1 MRIRIGIILLLS
13 AVLTGLAGVL
23 GILETPEEDL
33 SDEPAMHICVESDDS
48 TEPIHLWKDQE
59 KGYYAFLPGYA
70 RMDQVFLSLNC
81 ESVKIDD
88 APISNGSS
96 AGRFELNRAY
106 SLSWEQNGVVMD
118 GTITFVQSAAVPSMY
133 IDVASGSMEYIHKD
147 KTNKETGVLRLYGAD
162 GREQY
167 SGALSSVKGRG
178 NTSWGAAKKPYNLTL
193 AEEADL
199 LDMGKAQNWVLLAE
213 GYNPLNIRNKIVY
226 DFADAIGMPYSPDSE
241 WVNLYLNGDY
251 SGLYLLSERNEVHRE
266 RVDIP
271 EKGSFL
277 ISMES
282 EANVENQKIPYIS
295 LGTGQVLRIRHGT
308 FNAAELTQTWM
319 SLKDALSSGDEENP
333 KQSWDRLIDLDSWV
347 RKYLI
352 EEVFGNP
359 DGGVLSQFF
368 YVDGADPEKRIYAG
382 PVWDYD
388 YSMGGEDYWMK
399 WYPNY
404 LTMVKTYFDGM
415 YLPWYSSLYQQET
428 FYSRLTGLFETEFL
442 PQLQVLTSE
451 KIDAYAE
458 KIYESALCDGIRWGY
473 TQEEIESEIRFL
485 KSFLESR
492 TQFLTAYWVNE
503 ENYHVVRI
511 DPGRYVEGYLAVK
524 DGDTLPQLPDYESVG
539 GIGWFDADTAEA
551 FDITQPIYE
560 DVYIHVKK
568 PEAGLPLIHYLPAA
582 AVVMILPVLRLM
594 DGLLTKKNGRAR
606 HDTAKIK

>member
-23 GILETPEEDL
+23 GILETPEEGIRN
-33 SDEPAMHICVESDDS
+33 EPALRICVESDGG
-48 TEPIHLWKDQE
+48 TEMIHPWKDQE
-59 KGYYAFLPGYA
+59 AGFYAVLPGYV
-70 RMDQVFLSLNC
+70 RMEKAFLLLNC
-81 ESVKIDD
+81 ESAKIDG
-88 APISNGSS
+88 ASVRNGDS
-96 AGRFELNRAY
+96 AGKYEWNRVY
-106 SLSWEQNGVVMD
+106 PFSYEQNGIVKSS
-118 GTITFVQSAAVPSMY
+118 TITFVQLGGVPSMY

-199 LDMGKAQNWVLLAE
+199 LNMGKARNWALLAE
-213 GYNPLNIRNKIVY
+213 GYNPVNIRNKIVY
-226 DFADAIGMPYSPDSE
+226 DFADAVGMPYSPDSE

-251 SGLYLLSERNEVHRE
+251 FGLYLLSERNEVHRE

-282 EANVENQKIPYIS
+282 EANVENQKIPYVS

-368 YVDGADPEKRIYAG
+368 YQNGADPEKRIYAG

-388 YSMGGEDYWMK
+388 YSMGGEDYWLK

-404 LTMVKTYFDGM
+404 LTMEKLYFDEM
-415 YLPWYSSLYQQET
+415 YLPWYYGLYHQED
-428 FYSRLTGLFETEFL
+428 FYTRLTGLFETEFL
-442 PQLQVLTSE
+442 PQLRVLTTE
-451 KIDAYAE
+451 TMDAYAA

-473 TQEEIESEIRFL
+473 TQEEIDLEIQFL
-485 KSFLESR
+485 NTFLESR
-492 TQFLTAYWVNE
+492 TEFLTEYWVNE
-503 ENYHVVRI
+503 GNYHVVRI

-524 DGDTLPQLPDYESVG
+524 DGDTLPQLPDYESLG
-539 GIGWFDADTAEA
+539 GAGWFDADTAEA

-560 DVYIHVKK
+560 DIHIHVKK
-568 PEAGLPLIHYLPAA
+568 PKAGLPLVHFLPAA
-582 AVVMILPVLRLM
+582 AVVMILPVMLLW
-594 DGLLTKKNGRAR
+594 DGFLTKKNGRVR